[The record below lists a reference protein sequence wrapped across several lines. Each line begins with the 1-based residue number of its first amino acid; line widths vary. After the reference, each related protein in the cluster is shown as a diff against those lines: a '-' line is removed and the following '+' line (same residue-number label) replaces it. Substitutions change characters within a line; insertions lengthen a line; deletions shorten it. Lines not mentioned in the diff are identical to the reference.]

1 MKKRNILI
9 VSGVFPPEPVTSA
22 YMNYDLAEALSAE
35 FNVTVLRPV
44 PTRPINADYS
54 SQVLNYNNPF
64 KCITLSTY
72 THPGASIIGRTR
84 ETISFGMACAKY
96 INENHTNIDFIYNSS
111 WQLFGYYIVARA
123 AVKHSIP
130 YIVPIQDIY
139 PECVLPSNKGG
150 LLGKA
155 LFKVLQGFDVYYQKH
170 AHLVR
175 TISDEMAKYLST
187 TRKVSL
193 DKYLVVNN
201 WQDDSAYESLGPSEH
216 DKVVFAF
223 VGSINKSSRVEYM
236 INAFIRAN
244 IPNTEL
250 RIYGNGVDKA
260 HCEEM
265 VKAKGISNII
275 FDSVPRDRVPEVQAE
290 CDVLLSALERGT
302 AGLCL
307 PSKLTSYML
316 TGRAIIVSVDKDS
329 ATARY
334 LKESRG
340 GIVVEPDNE
349 MKLAEAFTQIVDE
362 GKEIIERYGRNN
374 KAYAQKYLTKEVNL
388 NMVVNS
394 IKEVLE

>member
-1 MKKRNILI
+1 MKKNNILI

-35 FNVTVLRPV
+35 FNVTVLRPK

-54 SQVLNYNNPF
+54 SQVLNYNKPF

-170 AHLVR
+170 AYLVR

-201 WQDDSAYESLGPSEH
+201 WQDDSAYEKLSPSEH

-223 VGSINKSSRVEYM
+223 VGSINKSSRVEYI

-260 HCEEM
+260 HCENL
-265 VKAKGISNII
+265 VKEKGIKNII
-275 FDSVPRDRVPEVQAE
+275 FDSVPRDKVPEIQSN
-290 CDVLLSALERGT
+290 CDILLSALEKGT

-316 TGRAIIVSVDKDS
+316 SGRAVIVSVDKDS

-334 LKESRG
+334 ISESEG
-340 GIVVEPDNE
+340 GLIVEPDNE
-349 MKLAEAFTQIVDE
+349 KELSEAFLRVVAE
-362 GKEIIERYGRNN
+362 GREKIEEYGRKN
-374 KAYAQKYLTKEVNL
+374 KTYAQKYLTKKVNL
-388 NMVVNS
+388 GIVVET
-394 IKEVLE
+394 IKKALN

>member
-1 MKKRNILI
+1 MKKKNILI

-35 FNVTVLRPV
+35 YNVTVLRPK

-54 SQVLNYNNPF
+54 SQVLNYNKPF
-64 KCITLSTY
+64 KCIILNTY

-96 INENHTNIDFIYNSS
+96 INENHKNIDFIYNSS

-139 PECVLPSNKGG
+139 PECVLPPNNGG

-155 LFKVLQGFDVYYQKH
+155 LFKVLQDFDVYYQKH
-170 AHLVR
+170 AYLVR

-201 WQDDSAYESLGPSEH
+201 WQDDSAYENLSPSEH

-244 IPNTEL
+244 IPDTEL
-250 RIYGNGVDKA
+250 RIYGNGVDKT
-260 HCEEM
+260 HCEDI
-265 VKAKGISNII
+265 VRAKGIKNII
-275 FDSVPRDRVPEVQAE
+275 FDSVPREKVPYVQSE
-290 CDVLLSALERGT
+290 CDILLSALERGT

-334 LKESRG
+334 ITESRG
-340 GIVVEPDNE
+340 GIIVEPDNE
-349 MKLAEAFTQIVDE
+349 KELADAFTRIVAE
-362 GKEIIERYGRNN
+362 GKEKIEEYGRNN
-374 KAYAQKYLTKEVNL
+374 KAYAQQYLTKNVNL
-388 NMVVNS
+388 NIVVKS
-394 IKEVLE
+394 IKEILE